1 MEVLKRFIIENDTRF
16 KKQVE
21 IVIKYDYETDTP
33 DFDYGSFED
42 NQKEMSRFESGELLN
57 LYVLVEAKIGHLSG
71 SDSLGQVFVKAS
83 NFDQDIMET
92 IESYN
97 MVEHA
102 INDLMTDIE
111 RTKQLIE
118 EAV

>member
-1 MEVLKRFIIENDTRF
+1 MEILKKFIINNDSRF

-21 IVIKYDYETDTP
+21 IIIKYDYEIEPP

-57 LYVLVEAKIGHLSG
+57 IYVLVEAKIGHLSG

-83 NFDQDIMET
+83 NLDQDIMET
-92 IESYN
+92 IESYD
-97 MVEHA
+97 MIEHA
-102 INDLMTDIE
+102 INDLIADIE